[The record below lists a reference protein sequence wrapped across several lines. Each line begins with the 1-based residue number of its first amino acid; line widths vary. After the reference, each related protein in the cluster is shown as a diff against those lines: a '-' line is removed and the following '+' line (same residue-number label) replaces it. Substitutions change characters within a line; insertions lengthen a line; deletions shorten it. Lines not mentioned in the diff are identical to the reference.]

1 MRTKIVRLPYVQEF
15 FDSCHRQHDAK
26 GKPSRPMWRPV
37 PKPARD
43 YAAETSRGEHLRATG
58 RALPVCLIPGDMP

>member
-15 FDSCHRQHDAK
+15 FDACHRRHRAK
-26 GKPSRPMWRPV
+26 GKPSRPTWRPV

-43 YAAETSRGEHLRATG
+43 YAAEASRGEHLRATG
-58 RALPVCLIPGDMP
+58 RALPVCWLPGDMP